1 MKIKT
6 QKFQDKP
13 EGRGTHMAKITGK
26 VIGIDLGT
34 TNSCVAVK
42 EGDNITVIPNAE
54 GSRTTPSVVAFTKEG
69 ERLVGQLAKRQ
80 AIVNTDRTII
90 SIKRKMG
97 SDHKAAIDGKQY
109 SPQEISAMIL
119 QKLKRDA
126 EEYLGTP
133 VGQAVITCPAY
144 FTDAQRQATK
154 DAGTIA
160 GLEVLRVINEPT
172 AACLAYGADK
182 EGEHKILVFDLG
194 GGTFDVSILDVGDG
208 VFEVLATS
216 GDNMLGGDDWDN
228 KVVEWMT
235 AEFKRSEGVDLS
247 KDRMAVQRLREA
259 AEKAKIELSSMA
271 ETTIS
276 LPFITAD
283 QNGPKHMEL
292 TLTRAKFEDL
302 TRDLLERVV
311 RPTRSALKDAGLDAK
326 EVDKILLVGG
336 STRMPMVQKKVKELL
351 GKDPTKG
358 INPDECVAMGAAL
371 QGAVLTGE
379 HKDIVLVDVT
389 PLSLGLETMGGVFTR
404 IIDRN
409 TAIPASRSQIFT
421 TAADNQPQVEV
432 HVLQGERA
440 MAADNVTLGKFTLDG
455 IPPAPRGIPQIEVT
469 FDIDANGIVNVTA
482 KDKGTGKVQNITIQS
497 SRLTESDIEKM
508 RRDAESHEDDDKRRR
523 ELVEAR
529 NEADSFA
536 YNAEKTI
543 RDLGDKA
550 TDEEKA
556 EIERKVAD
564 LRSSMEGDDAGRIN
578 AAREALANAMHPIA
592 QKLYAAQAQAGGA
605 EAGAPDGGA
614 EDAADNAGT
623 TVDADFT
630 TR

>member
-1 MKIKT
+1 MS
-6 QKFQDKP
+6 
-13 EGRGTHMAKITGK
+13 KITGK

-42 EGDNITVIPNAE
+42 EGDNITVISNSE

-80 AIVNTDRTII
+80 AIVNTDRTVI

-97 SDHKAAIDGKQY
+97 SDHKVRIDDKSY

-126 EEYLGTP
+126 EEYLGTT
-133 VGQAVITCPAY
+133 VTHAVITCPAY

-228 KVVEWMT
+228 KIVDWMI
-235 AEFKRSEGVDLS
+235 ADFKKSEGVDLKS
-247 KDRMAVQRLREA
+247 DKMAVQRLREA
-259 AEKAKIELSSMA
+259 AEKAKVELSSMA

-276 LPFITAD
+276 LPFITAN

-311 RPTRSALKDAGLDAK
+311 KPTQTALKDAGLSAS
-326 EVDKILLVGG
+326 EVNKVLLVGG
-336 STRMPMVQKKVKELL
+336 STRMPMVHKKVKELL
-351 GKDPTKG
+351 GHEPTKG
-358 INPDECVAMGAAL
+358 INPDECVAVGAAI
-371 QGAVLTGE
+371 QGAVLSGE

-409 TAIPASRSQIFT
+409 TAIPASRSQVFT
-421 TAADNQPQVEV
+421 TASDNQPQVEV

-440 MAADNVTLGKFTLDG
+440 MAADDVTLGKFTLDG

-482 KDKGTGKVQNITIQS
+482 KDKGTGKAQHITIQS
-497 SRLTESDIEKM
+497 SRLTDADIDKM
-508 RRDAESHEDDDKRRR
+508 RRDAESHEDEDKRKK
-523 ELVEAR
+523 ELIEAR
-529 NEADSFA
+529 NEADTFI
-536 YNAEKTI
+536 YNAEKSLK
-543 RDLGDKA
+543 DLGDKI
-550 TDEEKA
+550 TESEKA
-556 EIERKVAD
+556 AVEGKINI
-564 LRSSMEGDDAGRIN
+564 LRDAIASEDVSRIN
-578 AAREALANAMHPIA
+578 SARDELASAMHPIA
-592 QKLYAAQAQAGGA
+592 EKLYAAKSKETSAGEPQESA
-605 EAGAPDGGA
+605 EETTDGQ
-614 EDAADNAGT
+614 
-623 TVDADFT
+623 TVDADFSSHDSN
-630 TR
+630 

>member
-1 MKIKT
+1 
-6 QKFQDKP
+6 
-13 EGRGTHMAKITGK
+13 MAKTTGK

-54 GSRTTPSVVAFTKEG
+54 GNRTTPSVVAFTKEG

-80 AIVNTDRTII
+80 AIVNTDRTVI

-97 SDHKAAIDGKQY
+97 TDHKVKIDEKGY

-126 EEYLGTP
+126 EEYLGMQ
-133 VGQAVITCPAY
+133 VSHAVITCPAY

-160 GLEVLRVINEPT
+160 GLDVLRVINEPT

-228 KVVEWMT
+228 RIVDWM
-235 AEFKRSEGVDLS
+235 ADEFKKSDGVDLR

-259 AEKAKIELSSMA
+259 AEKAKVELSSMA

-283 QNGPKHMEL
+283 QNGPRHLEL
-292 TLTRAKFEDL
+292 TLTRARFEDL
-302 TRDLLERVV
+302 TRDLLDRVV
-311 RPTRSALKDAGLDAK
+311 APTQSALSDAGLK
-326 EVDKILLVGG
+326 PSEVDKILLVGG
-336 STRMPMVQKKVKELL
+336 STRMPMVQKKVKDLL
-351 GKDPTKG
+351 GKEPTKG
-358 INPDECVAMGAAL
+358 INPDECVAIGAAL
-371 QGAVLTGE
+371 QGAVLSGE

-389 PLSLGLETMGGVFTR
+389 PLSLGLETMGGVFTK

-409 TAIPASRSQIFT
+409 TAIPASRSQVFT
-421 TAADNQPQVEV
+421 TASDNQPQVEV

-440 MAADNVTLGKFTLDG
+440 MASDNVTLGKFNLDG

-482 KDKGTGKVQNITIQS
+482 KDKGTGKAQHITIQS
-497 SRLTESDIEKM
+497 SRLTDSDIEKM
-508 RRDAESHEDDDKRRR
+508 RKDAESHEDEDKRKK
-523 ELVEAR
+523 ELIEAR
-529 NEADSFA
+529 NEADSFV
-536 YNAEKTI
+536 YNAEKSLK
-543 RDLGDKA
+543 DLGDKVS
-550 TDEEKA
+550 ES
-556 EIERKVAD
+556 ERGAVEAKISA
-564 LRSSMEGDDAGRIN
+564 LREAMSSDDISRIN
-578 AAREALANAMHPIA
+578 AAKDELSTSMHPIA
-592 QKLYAAQAQAGGA
+592 EKLYAQAQQASAPDAGNANA
-605 EAGAPDGGA
+605 EAGDPGS
-614 EDAADNAGT
+614 T

-630 TR
+630 ESGSN

>member
-1 MKIKT
+1 
-6 QKFQDKP
+6 
-13 EGRGTHMAKITGK
+13 MAKTTGK

-54 GSRTTPSVVAFTKEG
+54 GNRTTPSVVAFTKEG

-80 AIVNTDRTII
+80 AIVNTDRTVI

-97 SDHKAAIDGKQY
+97 TDHKVKIDEKGY

-126 EEYLGTP
+126 EEYLGMQ
-133 VGQAVITCPAY
+133 VSHAVITCPAY

-160 GLEVLRVINEPT
+160 GLDVLRVINEPT

-228 KVVEWMT
+228 RIVDWM
-235 AEFKRSEGVDLS
+235 ADEFKKSDGVDLR

-259 AEKAKIELSSMA
+259 AEKAKVELSSMA

-283 QNGPKHMEL
+283 QNGPRHLEL
-292 TLTRAKFEDL
+292 TLTRARFEDL
-302 TRDLLERVV
+302 TRDLLDRVV
-311 RPTRSALKDAGLDAK
+311 APTQSALSDAGLK
-326 EVDKILLVGG
+326 PSEVDKILLVGG
-336 STRMPMVQKKVKELL
+336 STRMPMVQKKVKDLL
-351 GKDPTKG
+351 GKEPTKG
-358 INPDECVAMGAAL
+358 INPDECVAIGAAL
-371 QGAVLTGE
+371 QGAVLSGE

-389 PLSLGLETMGGVFTR
+389 PLSLGLETMGGVFTK

-409 TAIPASRSQIFT
+409 TAIPASRSQVFT
-421 TAADNQPQVEV
+421 TASDNQPQVEV

-440 MAADNVTLGKFTLDG
+440 MASDNVTLGKFNLDG

-482 KDKGTGKVQNITIQS
+482 KDKGTGKAQHITIQS
-497 SRLTESDIEKM
+497 SRLTDSDIEKM
-508 RRDAESHEDDDKRRR
+508 RKDAESHEDEDKRKK
-523 ELVEAR
+523 ELIEAR
-529 NEADSFA
+529 NEADSFV
-536 YNAEKTI
+536 YNAEKSLK
-543 RDLGDKA
+543 DLGDKVS
-550 TDEEKA
+550 ES
-556 EIERKVAD
+556 ERGAVEAKISA
-564 LRSSMEGDDAGRIN
+564 LREAMSSDDISRIN
-578 AAREALANAMHPIA
+578 AARDELSTSMHPIA
-592 QKLYAAQAQAGGA
+592 EKLYAQAQQASAPDAGNANANANA
-605 EAGAPDGGA
+605 EAGDS
-614 EDAADNAGT
+614 DST

-630 TR
+630 ESGSN